1 MVLPLIDKLSE
12 LGLEIQTETMLANL
26 VKDENGR
33 VVGAELRVGASN
45 NDVTS
50 GEPLYLKAR
59 RGVVL
64 ASGGF
69 GCDVQWRKQHDPRLD
84 ESVDCT
90 NAAGATAESL
100 CTALDCGALPVH
112 LDWIQCG
119 PWCSPDEE
127 GYGVSATW
135 IDSVN
140 PYAPALNPFTGER
153 CTSEL
158 TDRKRYCDTIF
169 EIGEPLIQVS
179 NESNVPEWSRY
190 SLDAALEAGVSW
202 KFDTLEEIAERFGMP
217 LDAFKAQMERYNKI
231 VETKVDD
238 EFGKTIPVEA
248 KPVEPPYIVTRMW
261 PKVHHTM
268 GGVKTDLDCH
278 VLDVR
283 LNPIPGLFAAGEI
296 TGGIHGACRLGSM
309 ATADCLVNGRIAGQM
324 AAAEEPVA

>member
-1 MVLPLIDKLSE
+1 M
-12 LGLEIQTETMLANL
+12 
-26 VKDENGR
+26 
-33 VVGAELRVGASN
+33 
-45 NDVTS
+45 
-50 GEPLYLKAR
+50 
-59 RGVVL
+59 VL

-69 GCDVQWRKQHDPRLD
+69 GRDVQWRKQHDPRLD

-100 CTALDCGALPVH
+100 CTAIECGALPVH

-140 PYAPALNPFTGER
+140 PYAPALNPKTGER

-238 EFGKTIPVEA
+238 EFGKTIPAEA

-324 AAAEEPVA
+324 AAAEEPVE